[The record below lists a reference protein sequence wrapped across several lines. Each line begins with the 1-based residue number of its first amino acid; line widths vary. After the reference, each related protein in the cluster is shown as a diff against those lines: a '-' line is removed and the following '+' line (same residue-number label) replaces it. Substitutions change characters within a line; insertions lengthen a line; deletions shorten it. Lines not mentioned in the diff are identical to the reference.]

1 MTVSYASVHL
11 LMSCQKRLCKA
22 LLRQSRNVR
31 SLRYNFPAV
40 IPAFLL
46 TGSLDLELL
55 MSVLE
60 RVSKPMQAG
69 DNSPVCFQIRG
80 MMHDSKTLG
89 SSFSLII
96 QIFIDFPSR
105 LPYFYLVPTFYFL
118 SVISST
124 IREKEI
130 RIIPSITLLP
140 HPHTDKKLVSLCH
153 IVAIWNT

>member
-69 DNSPVCFQIRG
+69 DNSPVCFQIWG

-89 SSFSLII
+89 SSFSLNNF
-96 QIFIDFPSR
+96 QSLHFTFSDFQHQR
-105 LPYFYLVPTFYFL
+105 
-118 SVISST
+118 
-124 IREKEI
+124 K
-130 RIIPSITLLP
+130 RIIPFIALLP
-140 HPHTDKKLVSLCH
+140 HPHRYEINVFMSYNSKMEQ
-153 IVAIWNT
+153 